1 MMPTRSPTAN
11 LNFLSRALTH
21 EAWGITPDALDS
33 LRQTLEAGHAPAP
46 DASKPGDLQA
56 STTFL
61 PRIDALG
68 QRVAVITLQGSIISR
83 APEWAESYGY
93 VSPQAFARNMIA
105 AADDA
110 SITTIVIACDSPGG
124 TVSGTVEAA
133 EAVAYARARKQ
144 VVAVAS
150 DLMCSAALWICS
162 QASQIIVTPTAMVG
176 SIGVITSHTDI
187 SGYYSQLGVVVTYI
201 RSAVKKAL
209 GQPTEALT
217 ETALAERQALVD
229 SIHTQFVA
237 SVAAGRKKPVET
249 VASKWA
255 TGQVWVGQEAVAVG
269 LVDRVASLST
279 VLAELTGNAAPP
291 PSSTGPDP
299 DDNPEDDEQ
308 EDTDAR
314 ADASGVS
321 TPPPN
326 PSPHSAQEAPTMNI
340 QTITA
345 KLQKGEALTAEEN
358 TFLATHLSGLEQ
370 PGVAAAATPATPAPA
385 AQAQPAAA
393 APDTSAWPP
402 EARAAFEGL
411 SGRVTAAE
419 GRAQSAESAAAAER
433 DIRLTGHFEAKA
445 RDLGQPVAF
454 AATLRAAHDKLT
466 KDEYEAYENAL
477 KVGAQAASGLM
488 NERGSATAQASGDV
502 YAELT
507 TRAKALMAADTRL
520 TLADAQKQVMA
531 TDPTFAHK
539 YHAALRN

>member
-1 MMPTRSPTAN
+1 MGQFSLEVYMMPTRSPTAS
-11 LNFLSRALTH
+11 LTFLSRALTH
-21 EAWGITPDALDS
+21 EAWGITRDALDS
-33 LRQTLEAGHAPAP
+33 LRQTLDAGHALTPPEAREETELR
-46 DASKPGDLQA
+46 AE
-56 STTFL
+56 TTNRM
-61 PRIDALG
+61 PVINTG
-68 QRVAVITLQGSIISR
+68 QQVAIVSLLGSIISR
-83 APEWAESYGY
+83 APRWAQSYGY
-93 VSPQAFARNMIA
+93 ISPQAFAAEVRDL
-105 AADDA
+105 ADNPA
-110 SITTIVIACDSPGG
+110 ISSIVLWVDSPGG

-133 EAVAYARARKQ
+133 EAVAYARTKKP

-150 DLMCSAALWICS
+150 DMMCSAAYWICS
-162 QASQIIVTPTAMVG
+162 QASTLVVTPTAIIG

-187 SGYYSQLGVVVTYI
+187 SGYYGQLGIVVTYI

-209 GQPTEALT
+209 GQSTEPLSDV
-217 ETALAERQALVD
+217 ALAERQALVD
-229 SIHTQFVA
+229 SIHAQFVA
-237 SVAAGRKKPVET
+237 AVASGRGKPVET
-249 VASKWA
+249 VAARWA
-255 TGQVWVGQEAVAVG
+255 TGQVWVGQGAVDAG

-291 PSSTGPDP
+291 ETGTGPDP
-299 DDNPEDDEQ
+299 DDGPKDDEQ
-308 EDTDAR
+308 DDNDAR
-314 ADASGVS
+314 AEQDRAGVS
-321 TPPPN
+321 VPPAD
-326 PSPHSAQEAPTMNI
+326 PSPHSAQEAQTMNMKAI
-340 QTITA
+340 SA
-345 KLQKGEALTAEEN
+345 KLAKGEALTAEES
-358 TFLATHLSGLEQ
+358 TALAAHLDKDE
-370 PGVAAAATPATPAPA
+370 
-385 AQAQPAAA
+385 QPAAA

-419 GRAQSAESAAAAER
+419 GRAQNAEQAAAAER
-433 DIRLTGHFEAKA
+433 DIRLTGHFEARA

-531 TDPTFAHK
+531 ADPTFAHR
-539 YHAALRN
+539 YHASLRN

>member
-1 MMPTRSPTAN
+1 MMPTRSPTAS
-11 LNFLSRALTH
+11 LNFLAHALTH
-21 EAWGITPDALDS
+21 DAWGITPDALDG
-33 LRQTLEAGHAPAP
+33 LRQTLEAGQTPTP
-46 DASKPGDLQA
+46 DASKPGDLHA

-61 PRIDALG
+61 PRVDALG

-93 VSPQAFARNMIA
+93 VSPQAFARNVIA

-187 SGYYSQLGVVVTYI
+187 SGYYKSLGVVVTYI

-209 GQPTEALT
+209 GQATEALT

-229 SIHTQFVA
+229 SIHAQFVA
-237 SVAAGRKKPVET
+237 AVAIGRKKPAET

-291 PSSTGPDP
+291 PSTTGP

-308 EDTDAR
+308 DDTDAR

-321 TPPPN
+321 TPTAG

-345 KLQKGEALTAEEN
+345 KLQKGEALTAEES
-358 TFLATHLSGLEQ
+358 TFLATHLSGGEQ
-370 PGVAAAATPATPAPA
+370 PAAAATPVTPAASTQA
-385 AQAQPAAA
+385 AAQPAAA
-393 APDTSAWPP
+393 APNTNGWPP
-402 EARAAFEGL
+402 EAIAAFEGL
-411 SGRVTAAE
+411 NSRLTATEQRATNAE
-419 GRAQSAESAAAAER
+419 ASASAER
-433 DIRLTGHFEAKA
+433 DIRLTGHFEARA
-445 RDLGQPVAF
+445 VALGQPVAF

-466 KDEYEAYENAL
+466 KDEYEAYEQAL
-477 KVGAQAASGLM
+477 NVGAQAREGFM
-488 NERGSATAQASGDV
+488 QERGSATAQASGDT
-502 YAELT
+502 YAELN
-507 TRAKALMAADTRL
+507 TRARALMAADTRL
-520 TLADAQKQVMA
+520 TLTDAQKQVMA
-531 TDPTFAHK
+531 ADPAFARR
-539 YHAALRN
+539 YHAAMRN